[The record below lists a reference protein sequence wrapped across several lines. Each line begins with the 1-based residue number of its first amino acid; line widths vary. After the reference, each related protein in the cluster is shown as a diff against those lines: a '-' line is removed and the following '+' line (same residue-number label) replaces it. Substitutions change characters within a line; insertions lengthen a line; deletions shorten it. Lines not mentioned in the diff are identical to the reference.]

1 MLQWLRRLFQG
12 PAKDATP
19 QQAPRPED
27 DAPPVETPQSEV
39 PAPPPADPMAPFLP
53 FQIRP
58 LEVADLNRLLGVFR
72 DAIQVGSAGEYDQQQ
87 RDAWSRGQNYDS
99 LISLLSEGETVVAQW
114 DDELVGFAQRIADN
128 INMVYVHPD
137 SARVGSATLLYQ
149 HLEDSARVEGSPS
162 LTTHASLTAL
172 EFFRF
177 MGFDSEGE
185 EQADRGGVNLKRHL
199 MRKSLGNF
207 Q

>member
-1 MLQWLRRLFQG
+1 
-12 PAKDATP
+12 
-19 QQAPRPED
+19 
-27 DAPPVETPQSEV
+27 
-39 PAPPPADPMAPFLP
+39 MAPFLP

-72 DAIQVGSAGEYDQQQ
+72 DAIPVGSAGEYDPQQ

-137 SARVGSATLLYQ
+137 SARVGIATLLYQ
-149 HLEDSARVEGSPS
+149 HLEDSARVEGIPS

-177 MGFDSEGE
+177 MGFDIEGE